1 MHTPTTLTIGR
12 RDLTVLCGKV
22 AYDAAGLAEMGESLA
37 RVYDV
42 GESAA
47 EAESNYWTVKNFV
60 TASWVYL

>member
-1 MHTPTTLTIGR
+1 MHTPATLTIGR
-12 RDLTVLCGKV
+12 RDLTVLAGNV
-22 AYDAAGLAEMGESLA
+22 AYEAAGLSQLGETLA

-60 TASWVYL
+60 TASWVHL